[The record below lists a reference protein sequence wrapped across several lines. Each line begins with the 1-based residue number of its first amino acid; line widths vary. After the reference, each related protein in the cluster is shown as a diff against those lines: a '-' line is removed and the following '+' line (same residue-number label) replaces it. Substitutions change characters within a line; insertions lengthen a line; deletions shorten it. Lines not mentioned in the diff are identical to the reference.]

1 MSDRHYVHPH
11 DEIALAKL
19 LKESK
24 PFLER
29 YGTTIIYALAAVM
42 AIAAV
47 VVYVQRRPSPTA
59 DASHQL
65 LLATTAED
73 YQNVADKFS
82 DTPIGILSR
91 LRQADRKLEDAVSA
105 MFTNREAALDDLAT
119 AQKAY
124 EELENRKDIVD
135 AVRERVLVG
144 LARVAECRCDGSE
157 ESIKAATAAWERIL
171 TSFPDSKTFKDAA
184 ESRVKRLGT
193 KDCSEFYAWFHELNP
208 KSGDDLLLPQDGRPG
223 QVPGMPNF
231 PTLQELG
238 LPSGHPPIT
247 PIAPG
252 GTEKSAGE
260 KTSATEP
267 AESTEPANDAE
278 KGEAPAEGTSAEPA
292 ATPEPAS
299 DVKAEN
305 PAPDAPKVDAPA
317 GDAAPADAPKAETPA
332 VDPAADPPAADPPAA
347 EPTTPEKSGE

>member
-42 AIAAV
+42 AITAV
-47 VVYVQRRPSPTA
+47 FVYVQRRPSPTA
-59 DASHQL
+59 EASHQL

-73 YQNVADKFS
+73 YQNVADTFS

-105 MFTNREAALDDLAT
+105 MFSNREAAMDDLA
-119 AQKAY
+119 AAHKAY

-157 ESIKAATAAWERIL
+157 ESIKAATAAWERVL
-171 TSFPDSKTFKDAA
+171 TSFPDSKTFKVVA
-184 ESRVKRLGT
+184 EARVKRLGT

-208 KSGDDLLLPQDGRPG
+208 KPGDDLLLPQDGRPG

-231 PTLQELG
+231 PTLQDLG
-238 LPSGHPPIT
+238 LPLGHPPIS
-247 PIAPG
+247 PG
-252 GTEKSAGE
+252 ASEKPTGE
-260 KTSATEP
+260 KTSAAEP
-267 AESTEPANDAE
+267 AESTEPAKEAE
-278 KGEAPAEGTSAEPA
+278 KGDAPAEGPPADPA

-299 DVKAEN
+299 DTKAETQ
-305 PAPDAPKVDAPA
+305 APEAPKADASKVDAPA
-317 GDAAPADAPKAETPA
+317 SDAAPADAPKTEPPA
-332 VDPAADPPAADPPAA
+332 V